1 MRKRLALLMASLFL
15 MVGAVWADAFQ
26 VGQRYRLKNA
36 TTGLYMQANGSSN
49 LQLQEKMYSVLQFF
63 RVEAVGDGTFYL
75 KSESGADKYVY
86 ASDWDAVISDEAK
99 TPFTIA
105 LVEGETD
112 LYTLDQQVSDY
123 KGKIGAD
130 ASTAGASLYCNK
142 GVGNNGKWQ
151 FEPVD
156 GPKVCDFDV
165 TKTYRIRSMYSG
177 LYMQAILYGTSGTR
191 QGAFQLKD
199 YNVVEGQKFMF
210 EAATGEG
217 NEGKFYLKTLKG
229 TDTYYVNMGTWNF
242 HAGTD
247 HTTPFT
253 IEQIEGFPE
262 GVYSIHQ
269 AVGDN
274 KDHHG
279 YAGHDTGNKF
289 DVGTYIFCNASNL
302 TGNTIWSFEE
312 VPAEDPNNITEL
324 SQLNNESY
332 YKLSGERGLIYG
344 ADGVVKGTNERAQGY
359 SESNL
364 NQHFA
369 IIKNGDLYYL
379 YNVGAKKFV
388 VKSGNDTKLVD
399 LPEQHITLEKTS
411 NANYVWSIKFNGT
424 HKMNLSDSGTDG
436 VYTNW
441 ETEDEGNRWLIYNT
455 GTFDNAE
462 ARAAFD
468 KVYVKVNYVFSS
480 GKRLTTTELIAK
492 GATYNIPNTTYPYTS
507 VSSCTVG
514 SDALTANNG
523 VYSYTVPADAT
534 TASTITITINF
545 VEELPFTVSQDF
557 ENAAWHV
564 MRIRPVRN
572 GKEEFNWVTKGDEA
586 PYTFSK
592 TRPTTDAGLWA
603 FVGNVVDGFKIYN
616 KASDANSTLG
626 VDGSN
631 NVVVKEGQ
639 KTWTVGKC
647 IESGSNLRGF
657 YLYEGTA
664 DKYAHEYG
672 GKLQIWNS
680 TNGPTDGGSAFL
692 VYHPLTIKYMYE
704 GEEVEDLKV
713 DTYVAPGTVY
723 TIDNKPEFAGKVV
736 TSITVN
742 EAALASGNSV
752 TVNGVTNIVVTLKDV
767 ADKVYQLKAKHDGYF
782 VYDAAAASNR
792 LKPTATGNVNDYT
805 QLWVM
810 SASENGKFALRNAST
825 RGYIKPGLTAE
836 AAWHTNKDFA
846 DLYIVLRTGAEG
858 ENPAYFNLTGVEN
871 APVGNKVFLHCWGST
886 EGKGW
891 TGDGGGSQFA
901 LVEVD
906 GVTIATLAAN
916 TFTEKLTPLIT
927 EAEPLMTDEVLSGTE
942 EFTTLNAALTVA
954 KALEGS
960 KDWDAVWDAVE
971 PLTEALET
979 AKAYIAANQPEET
992 NLYALQSPS
1001 GTFFNFTEL
1010 EVEEY
1015 TTQASFQSTPS
1026 FVYKNEE
1033 NGSYVFQ
1040 SLEGDT
1046 KYIGYNAGVV
1056 DGNWLTTT
1064 DKSYWTISEEDA
1076 KGFVAISRT
1085 GTDSSNRLGSDENTD
1100 ANTPIFTN
1108 VSDDCNRW
1116 KLIPAYPVIINY
1128 VHKDSGASI
1137 NVVKNGVIAGA
1148 SFTAEIDTHGGELVS
1163 CVADKGTM
1171 KENNGIISFRK
1182 VNAPITITV
1191 TLEGAIAPGIL
1202 RIGNWNVSY
1211 EPATNGIKLEEATIV
1226 DENGS
1231 GALEIPSTC
1240 SIGGKPQNV
1249 VAISPD
1255 FLHGN
1260 TNVTSVSFPSTL
1272 TNLGFRKVEPM
1283 FTGSYEGQ
1291 HGDYGVFNGPTL
1303 VEGQGHNRCYIF
1315 PNDPHTGKPY
1325 VVNEKSAWRLTLDVT
1340 ITDPNANFNNYGSA
1354 IVSTHENSL
1363 ADSYFGYMQIYM
1375 NSGHKNVTVKIDNAD
1390 DRYRYTLPDAVD
1402 ATNNHFKFE
1411 LEHDGTG
1418 GYQVVIYYDNGT
1430 AKMYNISASA
1440 NNTVQD
1446 FDRLYYSLPEGIH
1459 VDVKFDR
1466 LISEGL
1472 FVGCT
1477 NLSEIIVDENNPTFK
1492 SCEHGVLYDKS
1503 GYYVMRIPEGEKDHH
1518 FEIPSKVVK
1527 LYAGA
1532 VHGVSADIVL
1542 HSNPDIGK
1550 VEGHD
1555 EHVKNAK
1562 FYLSLDDIDNTIVNG
1577 ETGYGGARDFIS
1589 TNENTYLSANYKRA
1603 PLNKDM
1609 YGTICLPFAIE
1620 ESNAIMQKY
1629 DFFKFKS
1636 GNATSLTFSQVTE
1649 LEANAPYLYKL
1660 KEGVASDYN
1669 VNNEDLDVFESAGAV
1684 TIEPKDKY
1692 DPTLHKAGTCDAL
1705 GSFVNFYVETKNYPK
1720 SAFYYYSLGQKA
1732 FLKVTQKLTYRPYR
1746 AFFVVT
1752 PKEEEG
1758 GASQAPAR
1766 LSLRLLDGT
1775 TTDIDA
1781 SLVEGM
1787 ETPVYYDL
1795 SGRRVLN
1802 PGSGVYIVNGKK
1814 VFIK

>member
-1 MRKRLALLMASLFL
+1 MASLFL
-15 MVGAVWADAFQ
+15 MVGAVWAEAPQ

-63 RVEAVGDGTFYL
+63 RVEAAEGGKFYL
-75 KSESGADKYVY
+75 KSESGVNKYVN
-86 ASDWDAVISDEAK
+86 ASDWDAVTSDGAN

-105 LVEGETD
+105 LVDGETD
-112 LYTLDQQVSDY
+112 LYTLDQQVSGY

-151 FEPVD
+151 FEPAD
-156 GPKVCDFDV
+156 GPDVCDFDV
-165 TKTYRIRSMYSG
+165 NKTYRIRSMYSG
-177 LYMQAILYGTSGTR
+177 LYMQAILYGTTGTKE
-191 QGAFQLKD
+191 GAFQLKD

-217 NEGKFYLKTLKG
+217 NNGKFYLKTLKG
-229 TDTYYVNMGTWNF
+229 GKTYYVNVGDWNF
-242 HAGTD
+242 HAGEEA
-247 HTTPFT
+247 TTPFT
-253 IEQIEGFPE
+253 IEKAEDYGLD
-262 GVYSIHQ
+262 GVYRLRQ
-269 AVGDN
+269 TVN
-274 KDHHG
+274 TG
-279 YAGHDTGNKF
+279 YAGNDSGNKF
-289 DVGTYIFCNASNL
+289 DVGTYIYCNASNL

-332 YKLSGERGLIYG
+332 YKLSGERGMIYG
-344 ADGVVKGTNERAQGY
+344 ADGVVKGTNVRPQAY
-359 SESNL
+359 SEANL

-369 IIKNGDLYYL
+369 IISKNDTYYL

-388 VKSGNDTKLVD
+388 VKSGNVTKLVD
-399 LPEQHITLEKTS
+399 LPEQPITLEKTS
-411 NANYVWSIKFNGT
+411 DANYVWSIELNGT
-424 HKMNLSDSGTDG
+424 HKMNLSNSGTDG
-436 VYTNW
+436 VYTNY
-441 ETEDEGNRWLIYNT
+441 ETEDGGNRWLIYKT

-462 ARAAFD
+462 ALAAFD
-468 KVYVKVNYVFSS
+468 KVYVTVNYVFSS
-480 GKRLTTTELIAK
+480 GKSVTITQTATK
-492 GATYNIPNTTYPYTS
+492 GATFEVPNTTYPYTS
-507 VSSCTVG
+507 VSSCTVE
-514 SDALTANNG
+514 SDALTADNG

-534 TASTITITINF
+534 TASTITVTMNIA
-545 VEELPFTVSQDF
+545 EELPFTVSQDF

-572 GKEEFNWVTKGDEA
+572 GNEEFNWVSKTDA
-586 PYTFSK
+586 TPYTFSAD
-592 TRPTTDAGLWA
+592 RPTANEGLWA

-616 KASDANSTLG
+616 KAAGENATLG

-631 NVVVKEGQ
+631 VVVKEGE
-639 KTWTVGKC
+639 KIWTVGKC
-647 IESGSNLRGF
+647 IEGGSTLRGF
-657 YLYEGTA
+657 YLYEGTS
-664 DKYAHEYG
+664 DKYVHELS

-680 TNGPTDGGSAFL
+680 TSAPTDGGSAFL
-692 VYHPLTIKYMYE
+692 VYHPLTITYMYNS
-704 GEEVEDLKV
+704 EEVEDLKV

-752 TVNGVTNIVVTLKDV
+752 TVNGVTNIVVTLEDV

-782 VYDAAAASNR
+782 VYDDAAASNR
-792 LKPTATGNVNDYT
+792 LKPTATGNVNDYK

-810 SASENGKFALRNAST
+810 SASENGKFALRNVST
-825 RGYIKPGLTAE
+825 RGYIKPGLTDG

-871 APVGNKVFLHCWGST
+871 APVGSKVFLHCWGST

-901 LVEVD
+901 LVEAE
-906 GVTIATLAAN
+906 GVTIATLAAK
-916 TFTEKLTPLIT
+916 TFTEELEPLIT

-960 KDWDAVWDAVE
+960 EDWDAVWDAVE

-979 AKAYIAANQPEET
+979 AKAYIEANQPEET

-1001 GTFFNFTEL
+1001 GTFFNFTTL
-1010 EVEEY
+1010 EVEGY

-1040 SLEGDT
+1040 SLEDDT

-1056 DGNWLTTT
+1056 DGYWLTTT
-1064 DKSYWTISEEDA
+1064 DKSYWTISDEDA

-1085 GTDSSNRLGSDENTD
+1085 GADSSNRLGSDENTD

-1108 VSDDCNRW
+1108 VSDDCNSW
-1116 KLIPAYPVIINY
+1116 KLLPAYPVIINY
-1128 VHKDSGASI
+1128 VHKDSGESI
-1137 NVVKNGVIAGA
+1137 NVVQNGVIAGA

-1182 VNAPITITV
+1182 VYAPITITV
-1191 TLEGAIAPGIL
+1191 TLEGAMKPGTL
-1202 RIGNWNVSY
+1202 QIGNWEVSY
-1211 EPATNGIKLEEATIV
+1211 EPATNGIKLTGATIV

-1231 GALEIPSTC
+1231 GVLEIPSTC
-1240 SIGGKPQNV
+1240 TTNEGKTQDV

-1260 TNVTSVSFPSTL
+1260 TNVTSVRFPASL
-1272 TNLGFRKVEPM
+1272 VNLGFRKVEPM
-1283 FTGSYEGQ
+1283 FVGSYEGLP
-1291 HGDYGVFNGPTL
+1291 GDGKVKNDDGTL
-1303 VEGQGHNRCYIF
+1303 QGTNRCYIF
-1315 PNDPHTGKPY
+1315 PDDPHTGKPFM
-1325 VVNEKSAWRLTLDVT
+1325 VNEKTAWRLTLDVT
-1340 ITDPNANFNNYGSA
+1340 IDDVKNDFNEFGSA
-1354 IVSTHENSL
+1354 IVSTNANSL
-1363 ADSYFGYMQIYM
+1363 ADYYTNHMQIYLHD
-1375 NSGHKNVTVKIDNAD
+1375 GHKDIVVKMNNSD
-1390 DRYRYTLPDAVD
+1390 DRYKYNTYVLDDAGNETSELL
-1402 ATNNHFKFE
+1402 ANTHFKFE

-1418 GYQVVIYYDNGT
+1418 GYQIVIYYENGK
-1430 AKMYNISASA
+1430 AKMYNITAD
-1440 NNTVQD
+1440 NNIVD

-1466 LISEGL
+1466 LVSEGL

-1477 NLSEIIVDENNPTFK
+1477 NLEKIIVDPANPTFK
-1492 SCEHGVLYDKS
+1492 SCEHGVLYDKN
-1503 GYYVMRIPEGEKDHH
+1503 GYYVMRIPEGVPAAEGEETPH
-1518 FEIPSKVVK
+1518 FDIPSKVVK

-1532 VHGVSADIVL
+1532 VHGVTADIVL
-1542 HSNPDIGK
+1542 HSNPDIGV
-1550 VEGHD
+1550 VEGH
-1555 EHVKNAK
+1555 EHDVENAK
-1562 FYLSLDDIDNTIVNG
+1562 FYLSLDDIDATITEK
-1577 ETGYGGARDFIS
+1577 ETGYGGARDFTS
-1589 TNENTYLSANYKRA
+1589 TNINTYQSANYKRT
-1603 PLNKDM
+1603 PLKTGV

-1620 ESNAIMQKY
+1620 NVEGEEDVMDKY

-1649 LEANAPYLYKL
+1649 LKANEPYLYKL
-1660 KEGVASDYN
+1660 KEGVASNYN
-1669 VNNEDLDVFESAGAV
+1669 LVNGYDVFKSTGEV
-1684 TIEPKDKY
+1684 TIVTKDKY
-1692 DPTLHKAGTCDAL
+1692 DPSQHKAGTYHAL
-1705 GSFVNFYVETKNYPK
+1705 GSFVNYYVETAKYPN
-1720 SAFYYYSLGQKA
+1720 SAFYYYSLSQEK
-1732 FLKVTQKLTYRPYR
+1732 FLKVTEKLTYRPYR

-1752 PKEEEG
+1752 PEEGEG
-1758 GASQAPAR
+1758 GAAQAPAR

>member
-1 MRKRLALLMASLFL
+1 MASLFL
-15 MVGAVWADAFQ
+15 IVGTVWADAPV

-36 TTGLYMQANGSSN
+36 MTGLYMQANGSSN
-49 LQLQEKMYSVLQFF
+49 LQLQEKKFNVAQVFCI
-63 RVEAVGDGTFYL
+63 EDAGDGMFYL
-75 KSESGADKYVY
+75 KSESGANKYVY
-86 ASDWDAVISDEAK
+86 ASDWDAVTSDEEK

-105 LVEGETD
+105 PVAGETD
-112 LYTLDQQVSDY
+112 LYTLDQQVSSY
-123 KGKIGAD
+123 PGKIGAD
-130 ASTAGASLYCNK
+130 ASTAGTSLYCNK
-142 GVGNNGKWQ
+142 AVGNNGKWQ
-151 FEPVD
+151 FEPVVN
-156 GPKVCDFDV
+156 PEVCTFDPA
-165 TKTYRIRSMYSG
+165 KTYRIRSQYDG
-177 LYMQAILYGTSGTR
+177 LYMQVMNYTTSGKTE
-191 QGAFQLKD
+191 GAFKLKD
-199 YNVVEGQKFMF
+199 KNILAEGQKFMF

-217 NEGKFYLKTLKG
+217 NEGKYYLKTLTG
-229 TDTYYVNMGTWNF
+229 TDTYYVNMDTWNF
-242 HAGTD
+242 HAGTVP
-247 HTTPFT
+247 TTPLT
-253 IEQIEGFPE
+253 IVQIEGFP

-269 AVGDN
+269 TVGDN
-274 KDHHG
+274 TGHHG
-279 YAGHDTGNKF
+279 YAGNVNTGLTDGANI
-289 DVGTYIFCNASNL
+289 YCNQPSLN
-302 TGNTIWSFEE
+302 GNTVWSFEE
-312 VPAEDPNNITEL
+312 VPAVDPNNITEL
-324 SQLNNESY
+324 TQFDNNSY
-332 YKLSGERGLIYG
+332 YKVYGERGFIFG
-344 ADGVVKGTNERAQGY
+344 ADGVLKGTNAVSQAYNEA
-359 SESNL
+359 NL

-369 IIKNGDLYYL
+369 IIKHNDKYYL

-388 VKSGNDTKLVD
+388 VKSGNNTKLVD
-399 LPEQHITLEKTS
+399 LPEQPITLEETTD
-411 NANYVWSIKFNGT
+411 ANYVWSIKLNGT
-424 HKMNLSDSGTDG
+424 NKINLSKGWNNYG
-436 VYTNW
+436 VYTEYND
-441 ETEDEGNRWLIYNT
+441 EDPGNRWLIYKT
-455 GTFDNAE
+455 GTFDPAE
-462 ARAAFD
+462 ALATFD
-468 KVYVKVNYVFSS
+468 KVYVTVNYVFSS
-480 GKRLTTTELIAK
+480 GKSVTITQTATK
-492 GATYNIPNTTYPYTS
+492 GATFEVPNTTYPYTS

-514 SDALTANNG
+514 SDALTADNG

-534 TASTITITINF
+534 TASTITVTMNI
-545 VEELPFTVSQDF
+545 VEELPFTVSQSY
-557 ENAAWHV
+557 ENASWHL

-572 GKEEFNWVTKGDEA
+572 GNEEFNWV
-586 PYTFSK
+586 SK
-592 TRPTTDAGLWA
+592 TENASYATNAERPTTDAGLWA

-616 KASDANSTLG
+616 KASSNTQTLG
-626 VDGSN
+626 VDGDN
-631 NVVVKEGQ
+631 VHDANVVMEDEET
-639 KTWTVGKC
+639 TWIVGKC
-647 IESGSNLRGF
+647 VENGNLRGF
-657 YLYEGTA
+657 YLYTGEGN
-664 DKYAHEYG
+664 KYAHHLSG
-672 GKLQIWNS
+672 SLKIWDS
-680 TNGPTDGGSAFL
+680 GSAPTDGGSAFL
-692 VYHPLTIKYMYE
+692 VYHPLTITYMYNS
-704 GEEVEDLKV
+704 EEVEDLKV

-742 EAALASGNSV
+742 ETALASGNSV
-752 TVNGVTNIVVTLKDV
+752 TVNGVTNIVVTLEDV
-767 ADKVYQLKAKHDGYF
+767 ADKVYRLKCKHDATF
-782 VYDAAAASNR
+782 VYDDAAASNR
-792 LKPTATGNVNDYT
+792 LKPTATDDVNDYT

-810 SASENGKFALRNAST
+810 SASENGKFALRNVST
-825 RGYIKPGLTAE
+825 RGYIKPGLTDG

-846 DLYIVLRTGAEG
+846 DLYIVLRTGAVG

-871 APVGNKVFLHCWGST
+871 APVGSQVFLHCWGST

-901 LVEVD
+901 LVEVE
-906 GVTIATLAAN
+906 GLTIATLAAN
-916 TFTEKLTPLIT
+916 TFTQELKPLIE

-960 KDWDAVWDAVE
+960 EDWDAIWDAVE

-1001 GTFFNFTEL
+1001 GTFFNFTTL
-1010 EVEEY
+1010 EVEGY
-1015 TTQASFQSTPS
+1015 TTQASFQSAPS

-1040 SLEGDT
+1040 SLEDDT

-1064 DKSYWTISEEDA
+1064 DKSYWTISDEDA
-1076 KGFVAISRT
+1076 EDFVAISRT

-1100 ANTPIFTN
+1100 AKTPIYTN
-1108 VSDDCNRW
+1108 VSDNCNRW
-1116 KLIPAYPVIINY
+1116 KLLRAYPVIINY

-1148 SFTAEIDTHGGELVS
+1148 SFTAEIDNHGGTLVS

-1171 KENNGIISFRK
+1171 KENDGIISFRK

-1191 TLEGAIAPGIL
+1191 TLEGAIAPGTL
-1202 RIGNWNVSY
+1202 RIDNWNVSY
-1211 EPATNGIKLEEATIV
+1211 EPATNGIKLKGATIV
-1226 DENGS
+1226 DVNGS

-1240 SIGGKPQNV
+1240 TIGGKPQNV

-1260 TNVTSVSFPSTL
+1260 TNVTSVIFPSTL

-1291 HGDYGVFNGPTL
+1291 HGDYGVFNGPNL
-1303 VEGQGHNRCYIF
+1303 VEGKGYNRCYIF

-1340 ITDPNANFNNYGSA
+1340 ITDPNADFNNYGSA
-1354 IVSTHENSL
+1354 IVSTYENSL
-1363 ADSYFGYMQIYM
+1363 ANSYVGYMQIYM
-1375 NSGHKNVTVKIDNAD
+1375 NSGHKNLTVKIDNAD
-1390 DRYRYTLPDAVD
+1390 DRYRYTLPDGYND
-1402 ATNNHFKFE
+1402 HFKFE

-1418 GYQVVIYYDNGT
+1418 GYQVVIYYDDGT

-1440 NNTVQD
+1440 NNTVKD
-1446 FDRLYYSLPEGIH
+1446 FDRLYYSLPEGVH

-1466 LISEGL
+1466 LVSEGL

-1477 NLSEIIVDENNPTFK
+1477 KLTEIIVDPANPTFK
-1492 SCEHGVLYDKS
+1492 SCEHGVLYDKN
-1503 GYYVMRIPEGEKDHH
+1503 GYYVMRIPEGETGHH

-1532 VHGVSADIVL
+1532 VHGVNADIVL

-1562 FYLSLDDIDNTIVNG
+1562 FYLSLDDIDATITDK

-1589 TNENTYLSANYKRA
+1589 TNENEYQSANYKRT
-1603 PLNKDM
+1603 PLAEGV
-1609 YGTICLPFAIE
+1609 YGTICLPFVPT
-1620 ESNAIMQKY
+1620 NAMEKY
-1629 DFFKFKS
+1629 DFFKFK
-1636 GNATSLTFSQVTE
+1636 GGDATSLTFSQVTE
-1649 LEANAPYLYKL
+1649 LEANEPYLYKL
-1660 KEGVASDYN
+1660 KENPGKMDMQ
-1669 VNNEDLDVFESAGAV
+1669 DGKDVFKSKSGEIV
-1684 TIEPKDKY
+1684 TIKTKDKY
-1692 DPTLHKAGTCDAL
+1692 DPTQHKAGTYDAL
-1705 GSFVNFYVETKNYPK
+1705 GSFVNFYVETKNYPN
-1720 SAFYYYSLGQKA
+1720 SAFYYYSLGQSK
-1732 FLKVTQKLTYRPYR
+1732 FLKVTKELTYRPYR

-1752 PKEEEG
+1752 PKDG
-1758 GASQAPAR
+1758 KAAQAPAR
-1766 LSLRLLDGT
+1766 LSLRLIDGT

-1795 SGRRVLN
+1795 SGRRVLT

>member
-1 MRKRLALLMASLFL
+1 MASLFL
-15 MVGAVWADAFQ
+15 IVGTVWAEALQ

-36 TTGLYMQANGSSN
+36 TTGLYMQVNGSSN

-75 KSESGADKYVY
+75 KSESGANKYVY
-86 ASDWDAVISDEAK
+86 ASDWDAVTSNEAK

-112 LYTLDQQVSDY
+112 LYTLDQQVSAY
-123 KGKIGAD
+123 KGVIGAD

-156 GPKVCDFDV
+156 GPKVCDFDD

-177 LYMQAILYGTSGTR
+177 LYMQAILYGTSGTKE
-191 QGAFQLKD
+191 GAFQLKD

-210 EAATGEG
+210 EAATGDG
-217 NEGKFYLKTLKG
+217 NEGKFYLKTKKG
-229 TDTYYVNMGTWNF
+229 DETYYVNVGEWNC
-242 HAGTD
+242 HAGKEA
-247 HTTPFT
+247 TTPFT
-253 IEQIEGFPE
+253 IAKAEDYGLD
-262 GVYSIHQ
+262 GVYRLHQ
-269 AVGDN
+269 TVN
-274 KDHHG
+274 TG
-279 YAGHDTGNKF
+279 YAGNDTGNKF
-289 DVGTYIFCNASNL
+289 DVGTRIYCNASNL

-344 ADGVVKGTNERAQGY
+344 ADGVVKGTNKRPQGY
-359 SESNL
+359 SENNL

-388 VKSGNDTKLVD
+388 VKSENVTKLVD
-399 LPEQHITLEKTS
+399 LPEQHITFEKTS
-411 NANYVWSIKFNGT
+411 NANYVWSIKFNGN

-441 ETEDEGNRWLIYNT
+441 ETEDEGNCWLIYNT

-462 ARAAFD
+462 ALAAFD
-468 KVYVKVNYVFSS
+468 KVYVTVNYVFSS

-514 SDALTANNG
+514 RDALTANNG

-534 TASTITITINF
+534 TASTITVTMNIA
-545 VEELPFTVSQDF
+545 EELPFTVSQDF

-564 MRIRPVRN
+564 MRIRPVRE

-586 PYTFSK
+586 PYTFNN

-616 KASDANSTLG
+616 KASGANSTLG

-631 NVVVKEGQ
+631 VVVKTGE

-647 IESGSNLRGF
+647 IEGGSHLRGF

-664 DKYAHEYG
+664 NKYVHDLQ

-680 TNGPTDGGSAFL
+680 TSGPTDGGSAFL

-752 TVNGVTNIVVTLKDV
+752 TVNGVTDIVVTLEDV
-767 ADKVYQLKAKHDGYF
+767 ANKVYQLKAKHDATF
-782 VYDAAAASNR
+782 VYDDATASNR
-792 LKPTATGNVNDYT
+792 LKPTATGDVNNYT

-810 SASENGKFALRNAST
+810 STSENGKFALRNAST

-846 DLYIVLRTGAEG
+846 DLYIVLRTGAVSG
-858 ENPAYFNLTGVEN
+858 NPAYFNLTGVEN

-886 EGKGW
+886 AGKGW

-916 TFTEKLTPLIT
+916 TFTEKLKPLIT
-927 EAEPLMTDEVLSGTE
+927 DADNLIADDLMNGEVLSGTE
-942 EFTTLNAALTVA
+942 EFTTLNTALTVA

-979 AKAYIAANQPEET
+979 AKAYIAANQPEAT

-1010 EVEEY
+1010 ESEGY

-1026 FVYKNEE
+1026 FVYMNEE

-1040 SLEGDT
+1040 SLEDDT
-1046 KYIGYNAGVV
+1046 KYIGYKTG
-1056 DGNWLTTT
+1056 DGDWLTTT
-1064 DKSYWTISEEDA
+1064 DRSYWTISEKDAED
-1076 KGFVAISRT
+1076 FVAISRT
-1085 GTDSSNRLGSDENTD
+1085 GADSSNRLGSDENTD
-1100 ANTPIFTN
+1100 AKTPIYTN
-1108 VSDDCNRW
+1108 VSDNCNRW

-1148 SFTAEIDTHGGELVS
+1148 SFTAEIDPHGGELVS

-1171 KENNGIISFRK
+1171 KENDGIISFRK

-1191 TLEGAIAPGIL
+1191 TLEGAIAPGTL
-1202 RIGNWNVSY
+1202 RIDNWNVSY
-1211 EPATNGIKLEEATIV
+1211 EPATNGIKLKEATIV
-1226 DENGS
+1226 DVNGS

-1240 SIGGKPQNV
+1240 TIGGKPQNV

-1255 FLHGN
+1255 FLHNN
-1260 TNVTSVSFPSTL
+1260 TNVTSVKFPSTL

-1291 HGDYGVFNGPTL
+1291 HGDYGVFNGPNL
-1303 VEGQGHNRCYIF
+1303 VEGQGYNRCYIF

-1340 ITDPNANFNNYGSA
+1340 ITDPNANFNNYGSS
-1354 IVSTHENSL
+1354 IVSTYENSL
-1363 ADSYFGYMQIYM
+1363 ADKYFGYMQIYM

-1446 FDRLYYSLPEGIH
+1446 FDRLYYSLPEGVH
-1459 VDVKFDR
+1459 VDVKLDR
-1466 LISEGL
+1466 LVSEGL

-1477 NLSEIIVDENNPTFK
+1477 NLQKIEVHEDNPTFK
-1492 SCEHGVLYDKS
+1492 SCEHGVLYDKN
-1503 GYYVMRIPEGEKDHH
+1503 GYYVMRIPEGVPAAEGETTPH
-1518 FEIPSKVVK
+1518 FDIPSKVVK

-1532 VHGVSADIVL
+1532 VHGVTADIVL
-1542 HSNPDIGK
+1542 HSNPDIGV
-1550 VEGHD
+1550 VEGHESD
-1555 EHVKNAK
+1555 VANAK
-1562 FYLSLDDIDNTIVNG
+1562 FYLSLDDIDPD
-1577 ETGYGGARDFIS
+1577 ETVGGARDFIS
-1589 TNENTYLSANYKRA
+1589 TNTNTYQSANYKRA
-1603 PLNKDM
+1603 PLSEGM
-1609 YGTICLPFAIE
+1609 YGTICLPFAIVNDVE
-1620 ESNAIMQKY
+1620 KDDVMDKY

-1649 LEANAPYLYKL
+1649 LEANKPYLYKL
-1660 KEGVASDYN
+1660 KEGVASNYN
-1669 VNNEDLDVFESAGAV
+1669 VNDEDLDVFESTGAV
-1684 TIEPKDKY
+1684 TIVTKDKY
-1692 DPTLHKAGTCDAL
+1692 DPTLHKAGTYDAL

-1720 SAFYYYSLGQKA
+1720 SAFYYYSLGQKK
-1732 FLKVTQKLTYRPYR
+1732 FLKVTEKLTYRPYR

-1752 PKEEEG
+1752 PKDGEG
-1758 GASQAPAR
+1758 GATKAPAR
-1766 LSLRLLDGT
+1766 LSLCLLDGT

>member
-1 MRKRLALLMASLFL
+1 MASLFL
-15 MVGAVWADAFQ
+15 MVGAVWAEAPQ

-36 TTGLYMQANGSSN
+36 MTGLYMQANGSSN
-49 LQLQEKMYSVLQFF
+49 LQLQEKKFNVAQVFCI
-63 RVEAVGDGTFYL
+63 EDAGDGKFYL
-75 KSESGADKYVY
+75 KSESGANKYVN
-86 ASDWDAVISDEAK
+86 ASSWNAVTSDGAN
-99 TPFTIA
+99 TPFTIE
-105 LVEGETD
+105 LVAGETD
-112 LYTLDQQVSDY
+112 LYTLDQQVSTY

-130 ASTAGASLYCNK
+130 ASTAGTSLYCNK

-151 FEPVD
+151 FEPVVN
-156 GPKVCDFDV
+156 PEVWNFDPA
-165 TKTYRIRSMYSG
+165 KTYRIRSQYDG
-177 LYMQAILYGTSGTR
+177 LYMQVMNYTTSGKTE
-191 QGAFQLKD
+191 GAFKLKD
-199 YNVVEGQKFMF
+199 KNILAEGQKFMF
-210 EAATGEG
+210 KAATGEG

-229 TDTYYVNMGTWNF
+229 TDPYYVNMGTWNF

-247 HTTPFT
+247 PTTPFT
-253 IEQIEGFPE
+253 IEQIEGFP

-269 AVGDN
+269 TVGTN
-274 KDHHG
+274 TDHHG
-279 YAGHDTGNKF
+279 YAGNVNTGLTDGANI
-289 DVGTYIFCNASNL
+289 YCNQPSLN
-302 TGNTIWSFEE
+302 GNTVWSFEE
-312 VPAEDPNNITEL
+312 VPAVDPNNITEL
-324 SQLNNESY
+324 TQFDNNSY
-332 YKLSGERGLIYG
+332 YKVYGERGLIYG
-344 ADGVVKGTNERAQGY
+344 ADDVVKGTNVRPQAY
-359 SESNL
+359 SEGNL

-369 IIKNGDLYYL
+369 IIKNGDHYYL

-388 VKSGNDTKLVD
+388 VKSGNVTKLVD
-399 LPEQHITLEKTS
+399 LPEQPITLEKTS
-411 NANYVWSIKFNGT
+411 DANYVWSIKLNGT
-424 HKMNLSDSGTDG
+424 HKMNLSNSGTDG
-436 VYTNW
+436 VYTNY
-441 ETEDEGNRWLIYNT
+441 EKEDEGNRWLIYKT
-455 GTFDNAE
+455 GTFDPAE
-462 ARAAFD
+462 ALAAFD
-468 KVYVKVNYVFSS
+468 KVYVTVNYVFSF
-480 GKRLTTTELIAK
+480 GKSATITQTATK
-492 GATYNIPNTTYPYTS
+492 GATFEVPNTTYPYTS

-523 VYSYTVPADAT
+523 VYSYTVPADAS
-534 TASTITITINF
+534 TASTITVTMNI
-545 VEELPFTVSQDF
+545 VEELPFTVSQSY
-557 ENAAWHV
+557 EKASWHL

-572 GKEEFNWVTKGDEA
+572 GNEEFNWVSKTENA
-586 PYTFSK
+586 PYAT
-592 TRPTTDAGLWA
+592 TTERPTTDAGLWA

-616 KASDANSTLG
+616 KASSNTQTLG
-626 VDGSN
+626 VDGDN
-631 NVVVKEGQ
+631 VHDANVVMEDEET
-639 KTWTVGKC
+639 TWIVGKC
-647 IESGSNLRGF
+647 VENGNLRGF
-657 YLYEGTA
+657 YLYTGEGN
-664 DKYAHEYG
+664 KYAHHLSG
-672 GKLQIWNS
+672 SLKIWDS
-680 TNGPTDGGSAFL
+680 GSAPTDGGSAFL

-704 GEEVEDLKV
+704 DEEVEDLKV

-742 EAALASGNSV
+742 DAALASGNSV
-752 TVNGVTNIVVTLKDV
+752 TVNGVTNIVVTLEDV

-782 VYDAAAASNR
+782 VYDDAAASNR
-792 LKPTATGNVNDYT
+792 LKPTATGDVNDYT

-825 RGYIKPGLTAE
+825 RGYIKPGLTE
-836 AAWHTNKDFA
+836 NAAWHTNKDFA

-871 APVGNKVFLHCWGST
+871 APVDSKVFLHCWGTT

-906 GVTIATLAAN
+906 GVTIATLVAN
-916 TFTEKLTPLIT
+916 TFNEELKPLIE

-1010 EVEEY
+1010 EVQEY

-1026 FVYKNEE
+1026 FVYMTEE

-1040 SLEGDT
+1040 SLEDDT
-1046 KYIGYNAGVV
+1046 KYIGYQAG
-1056 DGNWLTTT
+1056 DGDWLTTT

-1076 KGFVAISRT
+1076 EGFVAISRT
-1085 GTDSSNRLGSDENTD
+1085 GADSSNRLGSDENTD
-1100 ANTPIFTN
+1100 AKTPIYTN
-1108 VSDDCNRW
+1108 VSDNCNRW
-1116 KLIPAYPVIINY
+1116 KLLRAYPVIINY

-1148 SFTAEIDTHGGELVS
+1148 SFTAEIDNHGGTLVS

-1171 KENNGIISFRK
+1171 KENDGIISFRK

-1191 TLEGAIAPGIL
+1191 TLEGAIAPGTL
-1202 RIGNWNVSY
+1202 RIDNWNVSY
-1211 EPATNGIKLEEATIV
+1211 EPATNGIKLKEATIV

-1240 SIGGKPQNV
+1240 TIGGKPQNV

-1255 FLHGN
+1255 FLHNN
-1260 TNVTSVSFPSTL
+1260 TNVTSVRFPSTL

-1303 VEGQGHNRCYIF
+1303 VEGQGYNRCYIF

-1340 ITDPNANFNNYGSA
+1340 TTDPNADFNNYGSA
-1354 IVSTHENSL
+1354 IVSTYENSL
-1363 ADSYFGYMQIYM
+1363 ANSYVGYMQIYM
-1375 NSGHKNVTVKIDNAD
+1375 NSGHKNLTVKIDNAD
-1390 DRYRYTLPDAVD
+1390 DSYRYTLPDGYND
-1402 ATNNHFKFE
+1402 HFKFE

-1418 GYQVVIYYDNGT
+1418 GYQVVIYYDDGS

-1440 NNTVQD
+1440 NNTVKD
-1446 FDRLYYSLPEGIH
+1446 FDRLYYSLPEGVH

-1466 LISEGL
+1466 LVSEGL

-1477 NLSEIIVDENNPTFK
+1477 SLTEIIVDEGNPTFK
-1492 SCEHGVLYDKS
+1492 SCEHGVLYDKN

-1532 VHGVSADIVL
+1532 VHGVKADIVL

-1562 FYLSLDDIDNTIVNG
+1562 FYLSLYDIDPDKTV
-1577 ETGYGGARDFIS
+1577 GGARDFIS
-1589 TNENTYLSANYKRA
+1589 TNENTYQSANYKRA
-1603 PLNKDM
+1603 PLNEGM

-1649 LEANAPYLYKL
+1649 LEVNQPYLYKL

-1669 VNNEDLDVFESAGAV
+1669 VNNEDLDVFESTGAV

-1692 DPTLHKAGTCDAL
+1692 DPTQHKAGTYDAL

-1720 SAFYYYSLGQKA
+1720 SAFYYYSLGQKK
-1732 FLKVTQKLTYRPYR
+1732 FLKVTEKLTYRPYR

-1752 PKEEEG
+1752 PKDGEG
-1758 GASQAPAR
+1758 GATKAPAR
-1766 LSLRLLDGT
+1766 LSLCLLDGT